1 MSKKILGLSLVSA
14 FVVLGSGVASA
25 SDYVASSTA
34 VITSVLADTGSILFT
49 GIASAFT
56 LFASLIGLFFI
67 VRLIRK
73 YIGRGK

>member
-25 SDYVASSTA
+25 TYIND
-34 VITSVLADTGSILFT
+34 GSILFT